1 MNGTVEPQA
10 GKGDAAAVVQG
21 WVLTRWP
28 LLGWML
34 RRGYLMTLLR
44 TSTLLLFI
52 AGITTGLLL
61 EDARVGLATLLMWG
75 LFWPLFT
82 SVVTPSLGNVYCGI
96 CPHGFVGKWLSRI
109 GLRKPY
115 PKRLRGVWVGLVVIV
130 LAYWVVAYAMP
141 GTLSASTKV
150 TAWYFL
156 VFTLLAFAIFF
167 VYRDMAWCQHA
178 CPLGR
183 VLASHGRV
191 GVLQIHTEPSA
202 CKDCK
207 SFDCAKACSY
217 HLSPFRFAQ
226 RNNMEACTLCS
237 DCLTVCDHAH
247 LVARAP
253 GAVMRRSVVGLDR
266 HEVWVFLIILGV
278 AGVGIQFLHGLQ
290 HTPLKPCLPWTLA
303 GEWLHARVALD
314 ADVFNLGRFLALVL
328 GMGLTVLVGLWAYRQ
343 AARLAGMTWHEA
355 ANTLALGL
363 APLAIIGLI
372 PHAVTTFATRNAH
385 ALGNE
390 IGALTGLGWQLTPL
404 TERGDAWIG
413 WLALLP
419 YVGMAWTLWLIWQ
432 RAGLLVSTDSHLRLR
447 IWLYGSA
454 PALLFIAI
462 FVTKVLANWLMPGV
476 AHHHH

>member
-1 MNGTVEPQA
+1 MSKQIQIKEGMHVA
-10 GKGDAAAVVQG
+10 DAAGQG
-21 WVLTRWP
+21 RVLTHRP

-34 RRGYLMTLLR
+34 RRGYLMTALR
-44 TSTLLLFI
+44 TVTLLLFVTGV
-52 AGITTGLLL
+52 ATGLWL

-75 LFWPLFT
+75 IFWPLFT

-109 GLRKPY
+109 GLRKVY
-115 PKRLRGVWVGLVVIV
+115 PRRLRGVWVGLVVIV

-141 GTLSASTKV
+141 GSLSASTKV

-156 VFTLLAFAIFF
+156 VFTVLAFTIFF
-167 VYRDMAWCQHA
+167 IYRDMAWCQHV

-183 VLASHGRV
+183 VLATHGKV
-191 GVLQIHTEPSA
+191 GVLQIDTDASA
-202 CKDCK
+202 CQDCK
-207 SFDCAKACSY
+207 SFECAKACSY

-226 RNNMEACTLCS
+226 RNNMEACTLCG
-237 DCLTVCDHAH
+237 DCLTACEHAH
-247 LVARAP
+247 LVGKRP
-253 GAVMRRSVVGLDR
+253 GVVMRRPVAGQDR
-266 HEVWVFLIILGV
+266 HEMWVFLIILGV

-290 HTPLKPCLPWTLA
+290 HTPLKPYLPWTLA

-314 ADVFNLGRFLALVL
+314 ASLFNLGRFLALVL
-328 GMGLTVLVGLWAYRQ
+328 GIGLTVLIGLWAYRQ
-343 AARLAGMTWHEA
+343 AARLAETSWREA

-390 IGALTGLGWQLTPL
+390 IGALAGLGWQLTPL
-404 TERGDAWIG
+404 AERGDAWIG

-419 YVGMAWTLWLIWQ
+419 YAGMVWTLWLIWQ
-432 RAGLLVSTDSHLRLR
+432 RASLLVPAGSHLRLR

-454 PALLFIAI
+454 PALLYISI
-462 FVTKVLANWLMPGV
+462 FLTKVLANWLMPGV